1 MPDICTVRGAA
12 QFRRKPEGAPSITR
26 VSQPKNPQASQ
37 LHAWRNA
44 LFLVFF
50 ACGLG
55 LSSYMSRVPHIRDVL
70 GASTAQMGVLAA
82 AMAVGSISGM
92 LGSGN
97 VMAKLGSKGT
107 IRWSFGMLALGLFV
121 AGVGASGA
129 SYVVLFA
136 GLVVFGIGM
145 GLTDVAMNVSA
156 AANEQRLH
164 RNIMPLFHA
173 LFSIGAMAGA
183 GLGAL
188 AELLGVPVILHV
200 GTLSIGCLAGVL
212 LTNRLLQTEME
223 PARGHVEPAAGV
235 SRLAMWKQPL
245 TWFIGLIILG
255 MALAEG
261 SANDWL
267 ALAMVD
273 GHGQSNAQGAISL
286 GVFLTSMTVGRV
298 LGTRFLDR
306 FGRVPV
312 LRASAVLAAAGLSM
326 VIFLSHPVVVTVGI
340 VAWGLGSALGFPV
353 GMSAA
358 ADDLRNAAAR
368 VSAVATIGYI
378 AFLGGPPLIGF
389 LGEQVGLLR
398 ALLVVLV
405 FIAIAGLASPAA
417 RERRIPVHAGQSSG
431 VHDQPAS
438 SAPGDGLAQDGAQF

>member
-1 MPDICTVRGAA
+1 MSHSSNTEI
-12 QFRRKPEGAPSITR
+12 
-26 VSQPKNPQASQ
+26 SQ
-37 LHAWRNA
+37 LRAWRNA
-44 LFLVFF
+44 VFLVFF
-50 ACGLG
+50 SCGLA
-55 LSSYMSRVPHIRDVL
+55 LASYMSRVPHIRDVL

-82 AMAVGSISGM
+82 AMAVGSIGGM
-92 LGSGN
+92 LGSNN
-97 VMAKLGSKGT
+97 VMSRLGSKGT
-107 IRWSFGMLALGLFV
+107 LRWSLSTLT
-121 AGVGASGA
+121 AGVLIAGFGATVA
-129 SYVVLFA
+129 SYVLLFA
-136 GLVVFGIGM
+136 GLVVFGVGM

-183 GLGAL
+183 GLGAV
-188 AELLGVPVILHV
+188 AELLGVPVIFHV
-200 GTLSIGCLAGVL
+200 GTLAVVCLVGVL
-212 LTNRLLQTEME
+212 LTNRFVQAELQ
-223 PARGHVEPAAGV
+223 PARGEVDSATRV
-235 SRLAMWKQPL
+235 SRRVIWKQPL

-273 GHGQSNAQGAISL
+273 GHGQTNAQGAISL
-286 GVFLTSMTVGRV
+286 GIFLTAMTVGRV
-298 LGTRFLDR
+298 LGIRFLDR

-312 LRASAVLAAAGLSM
+312 LRASAVLAAIGLSM
-326 VIFLSHPVVVTVGI
+326 VIFLSHPVLVTVGI

-358 ADDLRNAAAR
+358 ADDLKHAAVR

-378 AFLGGPPLIGF
+378 AFLAGPPLIGF

-417 RERRIPVHAGQSSG
+417 RRRETPMYADQHAG
-431 VHDQPAS
+431 
-438 SAPGDGLAQDGAQF
+438 

>member
-1 MPDICTVRGAA
+1 MSPASNI
-12 QFRRKPEGAPSITR
+12 ETR
-26 VSQPKNPQASQ
+26 H
-37 LHAWRNA
+37 LLAWRNA
-44 LFLVFF
+44 VFLVFF
-50 ACGLG
+50 SCGLA
-55 LSSYMSRVPHIRDVL
+55 LASYMSRVPRIRDVL
-70 GASTAQMGVLAA
+70 GASTAEMGVLAA
-82 AMAVGSISGM
+82 AMAVGSIGGM

-97 VMAKLGSKGT
+97 VMSRLGSKGT
-107 IRWSFGMLALGLFV
+107 IRWSMSTLTLGALV
-121 AGVGASGA
+121 AGVGATA
-129 SYVVLFA
+129 SSHGVLFT
-136 GLVVFGIGM
+136 GLTIFGLGM

-183 GLGAL
+183 GLGAV
-188 AELLGVPVILHV
+188 AEYLDVSVIVHV
-200 GTLSIGCLAGVL
+200 GVLTVVCLVGVL
-212 LTNRLLQTEME
+212 LTNRFVQTELE
-223 PARGHVEPAAGV
+223 PARGDVAPADRV
-235 SRLAMWKQPL
+235 SRLDIWKQPL

-273 GHGQSNAQGAISL
+273 GHGQTNAQGAISL
-286 GVFLTSMTVGRV
+286 GIFLTAMTVGRV
-298 LGTRFLDR
+298 LGIRFLDR

-312 LRASAVLAAAGLSM
+312 LRASAVLAAVGLAM
-326 VIFLSHPVVVTVGI
+326 VIFLDHPVLVTVGI

-358 ADDLRNAAAR
+358 ADDLKHAAVR

-378 AFLGGPPLIGF
+378 AFLAGPPLIGF
-389 LGEQVGLLR
+389 LGEQVGLLQ

-417 RERRIPVHAGQSSG
+417 RRREVPLQMDVTTG
-431 VHDQPAS
+431 
-438 SAPGDGLAQDGAQF
+438 

>member
-1 MPDICTVRGAA
+1 MTTATNL
-12 QFRRKPEGAPSITR
+12 QT
-26 VSQPKNPQASQ
+26 SQ
-37 LHAWRNA
+37 LLAWRNA
-44 LFLVFF
+44 VFLVFF
-50 ACGLG
+50 SCGLA
-55 LSSYMSRVPHIRDVL
+55 LASYMSRVPHIRDVL
-70 GASTAQMGVLAA
+70 GASTAQMGILAA
-82 AMAVGSISGM
+82 AMAVGSIGGM

-97 VMAKLGSKGT
+97 VMSKLGSKPT
-107 IRWSFGMLALGLFV
+107 LRWSVTTLTAGVLV
-121 AGVGASGA
+121 AGVGATFA
-129 SYVVLFA
+129 SYLVLFA
-136 GLVVFGIGM
+136 GLTVFGIGM

-173 LFSIGAMAGA
+173 LFSVGAMAGA

-188 AELLGVPVILHV
+188 AELLDVPVLLHV
-200 GTLSIGCLAGVL
+200 GTLTVACLVGVL
-212 LTNRLLQTEME
+212 LTNKFVQTELE
-223 PARGHVEPAAGV
+223 PARSGAEDNSSI
-235 SRLAMWKQPL
+235 SRLVVWKQPV

-273 GHGQSNAQGAISL
+273 GHGQTNAQGAISL
-286 GVFLTSMTVGRV
+286 GIFLTAMTVGRV

-312 LRASAVLAAAGLSM
+312 LQASAVLAAVGLAM
-326 VIFLSHPVVVTVGI
+326 VIFLTHPVFVTVGI

-358 ADDLRNAAAR
+358 ADDLRHAAAR

-417 RERRIPVHAGQSSG
+417 RRRDTPVHADRRAG
-431 VHDQPAS
+431 
-438 SAPGDGLAQDGAQF
+438 

>member
-1 MPDICTVRGAA
+1 MSER
-12 QFRRKPEGAPSITR
+12 APRITR
-26 VSQPKNPQASQ
+26 VSHSSNTEISQ
-37 LHAWRNA
+37 LRAWRNA
-44 LFLVFF
+44 VFLVFF
-50 ACGLG
+50 SCGLA
-55 LSSYMSRVPHIRDVL
+55 LASYMSRVPHIRDVL

-82 AMAVGSISGM
+82 AMAVGSIGGM
-92 LGSGN
+92 LGSNN
-97 VMAKLGSKGT
+97 VMSRLGSKGT
-107 IRWSFGMLALGLFV
+107 LRWSLSTLTAGVLI
-121 AGVGASGA
+121 AGVGATVA
-129 SYVVLFA
+129 SYVLLFA
-136 GLVVFGIGM
+136 GLVVFGVGM

-183 GLGAL
+183 GLGAV

-200 GTLSIGCLAGVL
+200 GTLAVVCLVGVL
-212 LTNRLLQTEME
+212 LTNRFVQAELQ
-223 PARGHVEPAAGV
+223 PARGEVDSATRV
-235 SRLAMWKQPL
+235 SRLVIWKQPL

-273 GHGQSNAQGAISL
+273 GHGQTNAQGAISL
-286 GVFLTSMTVGRV
+286 GIFLTAMTVGRV
-298 LGTRFLDR
+298 LGIRFLDR

-312 LRASAVLAAAGLSM
+312 LRASAVLAAIGLSM
-326 VIFLSHPVVVTVGI
+326 VIFLSHPVLVTVGI

-358 ADDLRNAAAR
+358 ADDLKHAAAR

-378 AFLGGPPLIGF
+378 AFLAGPPLIGF
-389 LGEQVGLLR
+389 LGEEVGLLR

-405 FIAIAGLASPAA
+405 FIAIAGIASPAA
-417 RERRIPVHAGQSSG
+417 RRRETPMYADQHAG
-431 VHDQPAS
+431 
-438 SAPGDGLAQDGAQF
+438 

>member
-1 MPDICTVRGAA
+1 MNQSRNPG
-12 QFRRKPEGAPSITR
+12 TR
-26 VSQPKNPQASQ
+26 Q
-37 LHAWRNA
+37 LLAWRNA
-44 LFLVFF
+44 VFF
-50 ACGLG
+50 VFFSCGLV
-55 LSSYMSRVPHIRDVL
+55 LASYMSRVPHIRDVL
-70 GASTAQMGVLAA
+70 GASTAEIGILAA
-82 AMAVGSISGM
+82 AMAVGSIGGM
-92 LGSGN
+92 LGSSN
-97 VMAKLGSKGT
+97 VMSRLGSKGT
-107 IRWSFGMLALGLFV
+107 MRWSFTTLTVGVLV
-121 AGVGASGA
+121 AGFGATGASF
-129 SYVVLFA
+129 VVLFA
-136 GLVVFGIGM
+136 GLIVFGVGM

-173 LFSIGAMAGA
+173 LFSIGSMVGA

-188 AELLGVPVILHV
+188 AELFRIPVILHV
-200 GTLSIGCLAGVL
+200 GTLSVACLAGVL
-212 LTNRLLQTEME
+212 LTNRFVQTELE
-223 PARGHVEPAAGV
+223 PARSDGGTTATV
-235 SRLAMWKQPL
+235 SRLVIWKQPL

-273 GHGQSNAQGAISL
+273 GHGQTNAQGAISL
-286 GVFLTSMTVGRV
+286 GIFLTAMTVGRV

-312 LRASAVLAAAGLSM
+312 LRASAVLAAVGLSM
-326 VIFLSHPVVVTVGI
+326 VIFLEHPVFVTLGI

-358 ADDLRNAAAR
+358 ADDLKHAAAR

-378 AFLGGPPLIGF
+378 AFLGGPPIIGF
-389 LGEQVGLLR
+389 LGERVGLLR

-417 RERRIPVHAGQSSG
+417 RRREAPIYADRSAG
-431 VHDQPAS
+431 
-438 SAPGDGLAQDGAQF
+438 